1 MKRILIID
9 GQGGGMGAQLAKLLL
24 PKLPADCELLAV
36 GTNVLATSAMLKAG
50 AVRGA
55 TGENAVVYNAARAD
69 VILGPIGILMANGIM
84 GEVSPNMSVAI
95 SGSEAAKVLIPA
107 SGCGIFVAGT
117 QDCRLDEYLQNAV
130 ALTLRALDVCRRWQQ
145 PPPRSCRPHS
155 WPQKTALRCWLL
167 TGAAAA
173 ESLHWHSFWRGSW
186 AAG

>member
-84 GEVSPNMSVAI
+84 GEVSPKMSVAI
-95 SGSEAAKVLIPA
+95 SGSEAVKVLIPA

-117 QDCRLDEYLQNAV
+117 QDCRLDEYLQNTV
-130 ALTLRALDVCRRWQQ
+130 ALTLRALD
-145 PPPRSCRPHS
+145 
-155 WPQKTALRCWLL
+155 A
-167 TGAAAA
+167 
-173 ESLHWHSFWRGSW
+173 
-186 AAG
+186 

>member
-69 VILGPIGILMANGIM
+69 VLAGPIGIVLAGGMM
-84 GEVSPNMSVAI
+84 GEFSPAMARAVAE
-95 SGSEAAKVLIPA
+95 SPAQKVLVPV
-107 SGCGIFVAGT
+107 SRCGVQVAGLEAKPLGGYIA
-117 QDCRLDEYLQNAV
+117 D
-130 ALTLRALDVCRRWQQ
+130 
-145 PPPRSCRPHS
+145 
-155 WPQKTALRCWLL
+155 
-167 TGAAAA
+167 AA
-173 ESLHWHSFWRGSW
+173 ELILTQCRSSAL
-186 AAG
+186 